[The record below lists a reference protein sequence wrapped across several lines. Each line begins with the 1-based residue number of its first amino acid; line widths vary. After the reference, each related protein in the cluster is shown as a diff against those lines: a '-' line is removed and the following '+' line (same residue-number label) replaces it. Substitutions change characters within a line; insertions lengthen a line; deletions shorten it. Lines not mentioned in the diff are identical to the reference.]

1 MNIRPLRDYLAVR
14 PFDMERELA
23 SGIVIPEMVKEKPMK
38 GEVVAVGPGKIG
50 KGGTIRPLDV
60 SVGDK
65 IMFSPNGHREINGS
79 NLFLIQEASI
89 IGFLE

>member
-14 PFDMERELA
+14 PFDMERETS
-23 SGIVIPEMVKEKPMK
+23 SGIIIPDTVKEKPMQ
-38 GEVVAVGPGKIG
+38 GEVVAVGSGKIG
-50 KGGTIRPLDV
+50 KNGTIRPLDV

-79 NLFLIQEASI
+79 KLFLIQEASI
-89 IGFLE
+89 IGFIE

>member
-1 MNIRPLRDYLAVR
+1 MKIKPLRDYLAVR

-23 SGIVIPEMVKEKPMK
+23 SGIVIPETVKEKPMK
-38 GEVVAVGPGKIG
+38 GEVVAVGPGKVR
-50 KGGTIRPLDV
+50 KNGTIHPLDV